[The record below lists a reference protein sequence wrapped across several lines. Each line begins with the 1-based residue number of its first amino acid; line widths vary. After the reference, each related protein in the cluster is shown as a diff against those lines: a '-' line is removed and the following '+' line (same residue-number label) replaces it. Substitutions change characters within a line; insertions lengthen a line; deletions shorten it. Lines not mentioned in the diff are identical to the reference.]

1 MPVTLTTYL
10 LTGLLLLALSGSA
23 SAQWPDQGPVTAG
36 PGMHGDGHGPG
47 RRSPYGAYC
56 PKRHPD
62 HYGARHPVRTVND
75 ARERLLQFF
84 GSDQTDVINLEE
96 RPRHFRANIV
106 DKNGK
111 LLDTVIIDRRSGR
124 IRSIL

>member
-1 MPVTLTTYL
+1 MKKPILTYL
-10 LTGLLLLALSGSA
+10 YCGLFLLVLSLPA
-23 SAQWPDQGPVTAG
+23 MAQEPDQRPFF
-36 PGMHGDGHGPG
+36 PGRGWFGEGHGPG
-47 RRSPYGAYC
+47 GRGPYGAYC

-62 HYGARHPVRTVND
+62 KYGAHQPVRTESD

-84 GSDQTDVINLEE
+84 GADEVSITNLVE
-96 RPRHFRANIV
+96 RPRHFRADIL
-106 DKNGK
+106 DKQGK

>member
-23 SAQWPDQGPVTAG
+23 SAQWPEQRPGPPG

-62 HYGARHPVRTVND
+62 HYGARHPVRTVSD

-96 RPRHFRANIV
+96 RPRHFRADIV
-106 DKNGK
+106 DKHGK